1 MINVTC
7 PIFLAKILVQLN
19 DHKSKESSMVQEL
32 CYKCCKL
39 SGYYSSKNDLT
50 TMKKLYLIA
59 LCFLLS
65 SSEVVMAQDKQ
76 VKMHQVVM
84 QLNTADTAVWTSMLG
99 NIRNFQKVWPG
110 NVKIEVVVHGKALNF
125 LVASKS
131 HLVADV
137 EAMTKL
143 GVVFNACENTMNKY
157 GIKKE
162 MLISSVSSV
171 PSGVAELVIKQEEG
185 WSYLKTGY

>member
-1 MINVTC
+1 M
-7 PIFLAKILVQLN
+7 
-19 DHKSKESSMVQEL
+19 
-32 CYKCCKL
+32 
-39 SGYYSSKNDLT
+39 KN
-50 TMKKLYLIA
+50 LYIIA
-59 LCFLLS
+59 LLFLLS
-65 SSEVVMAQDKQ
+65 ASVVATAQDKQ

-84 QLNTADTAVWTSMLG
+84 QLNTADTAVWSSMLG

-162 MLISSVSSV
+162 MLIPTVSSI

>member
-1 MINVTC
+1 M
-7 PIFLAKILVQLN
+7 
-19 DHKSKESSMVQEL
+19 
-32 CYKCCKL
+32 
-39 SGYYSSKNDLT
+39 KN
-50 TMKKLYLIA
+50 LYIIA
-59 LCFLLS
+59 MLFLLS
-65 SSEVVMAQDKQ
+65 TSVVVTAQDKK
-76 VKMHQVVM
+76 VKLHQVVM
-84 QLNTADTAVWTSMLG
+84 QLNTADTAVWSSMLG

-162 MLISSVSSV
+162 MLIPSASSV
-171 PSGVAELVIKQEEG
+171 PSGVAELVVKQEEG

>member
-1 MINVTC
+1 M
-7 PIFLAKILVQLN
+7 
-19 DHKSKESSMVQEL
+19 
-32 CYKCCKL
+32 
-39 SGYYSSKNDLT
+39 KN
-50 TMKKLYLIA
+50 LYLIV
-59 LCFLLS
+59 LLFLLS
-65 SSEVVMAQDKQ
+65 FSEVATAQDKQ

-84 QLNTADTAVWTSMLG
+84 QLNTADTAVWSSMLG

-162 MLISSVSSV
+162 MLIPSASSV
-171 PSGVAELVIKQEEG
+171 PSGVAELVVKQEEG

>member
-1 MINVTC
+1 M
-7 PIFLAKILVQLN
+7 
-19 DHKSKESSMVQEL
+19 
-32 CYKCCKL
+32 
-39 SGYYSSKNDLT
+39 KN
-50 TMKKLYLIA
+50 LYLIA
-59 LCFLLS
+59 LFFLLS
-65 SSEVVMAQDKQ
+65 ASVVATAQDKQ

-84 QLNTADTAVWTSMLG
+84 QLNTADTAVWSSMLG

-157 GIKKE
+157 GIRKD
-162 MLISSVSSV
+162 MLIPTVSSI

>member
-1 MINVTC
+1 MLY
-7 PIFLAKILVQLN
+7 F
-19 DHKSKESSMVQEL
+19 EL
-32 CYKCCKL
+32 KL
-39 SGYYSSKNDLT
+39 FIHYST
-50 TMKKLYLIA
+50 TMKYLHLIV
-59 LCFLLS
+59 LGLLICS
-65 SSEVVMAQDKQ
+65 STEVEAQDKK
-76 VKMHQVVM
+76 VKPHQVVM
-84 QLNTADTAVWTSMLG
+84 QLNSADTAVWSGMLG

-110 NVKIEVVVHGKALNF
+110 NVMIEVVVHGKALNF

-137 EAMTKL
+137 EAMTKQ

-171 PSGVAELVIKQEEG
+171 PSGVAELVVKQEEG
-185 WSYLKTGY
+185 WSYIKTGY

>member
-1 MINVTC
+1 MKY
-7 PIFLAKILVQLN
+7 LHLILLG
-19 DHKSKESSMVQEL
+19 L
-32 CYKCCKL
+32 
-39 SGYYSSKNDLT
+39 
-50 TMKKLYLIA
+50 LI
-59 LCFLLS
+59 CS
-65 SSEVVMAQDKQ
+65 SSEVKAQDKK
-76 VKMHQVVM
+76 VKLHQVVM
-84 QLNTADTAVWTSMLG
+84 QLNSADTAVWSGMLG

-110 NVKIEVVVHGKALNF
+110 KVKIEVVVHGKALNF

-131 HLVADV
+131 HLVTDV

-162 MLISSVSSV
+162 MLIPSVSSV
-171 PSGVAELVIKQEEG
+171 PSGVAELVLKQEEG

>member
-1 MINVTC
+1 
-7 PIFLAKILVQLN
+7 
-19 DHKSKESSMVQEL
+19 
-32 CYKCCKL
+32 
-39 SGYYSSKNDLT
+39 
-50 TMKKLYLIA
+50 
-59 LCFLLS
+59 
-65 SSEVVMAQDKQ
+65 
-76 VKMHQVVM
+76 
-84 QLNTADTAVWTSMLG
+84 
-99 NIRNFQKVWPG
+99 
-110 NVKIEVVVHGKALNF
+110 VKIEVVVHGKALNF

-131 HLVADV
+131 HLVADI
-137 EAMTKL
+137 EAMTKI

>member
-1 MINVTC
+1 M
-7 PIFLAKILVQLN
+7 
-19 DHKSKESSMVQEL
+19 
-32 CYKCCKL
+32 
-39 SGYYSSKNDLT
+39 KN
-50 TMKKLYLIA
+50 LYLFA
-59 LCFLLS
+59 LLFLLS
-65 SSEVVMAQDKQ
+65 ASEVATAQDKQ

-84 QLNTADTAVWTSMLG
+84 QLNTADTAVWSSMLG

-162 MLISSVSSV
+162 MLIPSASSV
-171 PSGVAELVIKQEEG
+171 PSGVAELVVKQEEG

>member
-1 MINVTC
+1 M
-7 PIFLAKILVQLN
+7 
-19 DHKSKESSMVQEL
+19 
-32 CYKCCKL
+32 
-39 SGYYSSKNDLT
+39 KN
-50 TMKKLYLIA
+50 LYIITL
-59 LCFLLS
+59 LFLLS
-65 SSEVVMAQDKQ
+65 ASVVATAQDKQ

-84 QLNTADTAVWTSMLG
+84 QLNSADTAVWSSMLG

-162 MLISSVSSV
+162 MLIPSVSSV
-171 PSGVAELVIKQEEG
+171 PSGVAELVLKQEEG

>member
-1 MINVTC
+1 M
-7 PIFLAKILVQLN
+7 
-19 DHKSKESSMVQEL
+19 
-32 CYKCCKL
+32 
-39 SGYYSSKNDLT
+39 KN
-50 TMKKLYLIA
+50 LYLIA
-59 LCFLLS
+59 LLFLLS
-65 SSEVVMAQDKQ
+65 ASVVATAQDKQ

-84 QLNTADTAVWTSMLG
+84 QLNTADTAVWSSMLG

-110 NVKIEVVVHGKALNF
+110 NVKVEVVVHGKALNF

-137 EAMTKL
+137 DAMTKL

-162 MLISSVSSV
+162 MLIPSVSSV
-171 PSGVAELVIKQEEG
+171 PSGVAELVLKQEEG

>member
-1 MINVTC
+1 M
-7 PIFLAKILVQLN
+7 
-19 DHKSKESSMVQEL
+19 
-32 CYKCCKL
+32 
-39 SGYYSSKNDLT
+39 KN
-50 TMKKLYLIA
+50 LYLIA
-59 LCFLLS
+59 LLFLLS
-65 SSEVVMAQDKQ
+65 ASVVATAQDKQ

-84 QLNTADTAVWTSMLG
+84 QLNSADTAVWSSMLG

-110 NVKIEVVVHGKALNF
+110 NVKVEVVVHGKALNF

-137 EAMTKL
+137 DAMTKL

-162 MLISSVSSV
+162 MLIPSVSSV

>member
-1 MINVTC
+1 MKYLHLIV
-7 PIFLAKILVQLN
+7 
-19 DHKSKESSMVQEL
+19 
-32 CYKCCKL
+32 L
-39 SGYYSSKNDLT
+39 S
-50 TMKKLYLIA
+50 LII
-59 LCFLLS
+59 CS
-65 SSEVVMAQDKQ
+65 SSVTKAQDKQ
-76 VKMHQVVM
+76 VKLHQVVM
-84 QLNTADTAVWTSMLG
+84 QLNSADTAVWSGMLG

-110 NVKIEVVVHGKALNF
+110 NVAIEVVVHGKALNF

-131 HLVADV
+131 HLVPDV

-162 MLISSVSSV
+162 MLIPSVSSV
-171 PSGVAELVIKQEEG
+171 PSGVAELVLKQEEG

>member
-1 MINVTC
+1 M
-7 PIFLAKILVQLN
+7 
-19 DHKSKESSMVQEL
+19 
-32 CYKCCKL
+32 
-39 SGYYSSKNDLT
+39 KN
-50 TMKKLYLIA
+50 LYLIA
-59 LCFLLS
+59 LLFLLS
-65 SSEVVMAQDKQ
+65 FSEVATAQDKQ

-84 QLNTADTAVWTSMLG
+84 QLNTADTAVWSRMLG

-162 MLISSVSSV
+162 MLIPSASSV
-171 PSGVAELVIKQEEG
+171 PSGVAELVVKQEEG